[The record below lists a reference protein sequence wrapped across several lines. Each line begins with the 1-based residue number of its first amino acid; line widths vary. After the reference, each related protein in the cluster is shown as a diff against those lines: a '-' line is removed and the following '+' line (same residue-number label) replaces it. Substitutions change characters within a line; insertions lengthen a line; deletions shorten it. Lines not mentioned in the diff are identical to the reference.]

1 MRRSADFQIRGP
13 GITHPPSCLLRDL
26 SATFMQ
32 QMFFWGMDASFP
44 AGNLFEKRGFT
55 KTPSPGLKGTSCYSL
70 PWNGGEIFL
79 HGACVGW
86 IPPDGEAGFIFI
98 RPKGKCFLWH
108 DDKPPVPGI
117 WPAESLSTPDL
128 ISNLPSLI
136 PFLNWWL
143 DHEAWTSGEM
153 GSAYRTN
160 CFRKY
165 KTLPKSKPWLTP
177 ADGIA
182 WLDLLMENPATA
194 PRAKR
199 FSLSRAA

>member
-1 MRRSADFQIRGP
+1 
-13 GITHPPSCLLRDL
+13 LRDL
-26 SATFMQ
+26 SAAFMQ
-32 QMFFWGMDASFP
+32 QMFFWGMDAALP
-44 AGNLFEKRGFT
+44 AGNLFVKRGFT

-86 IPPDGEAGFIFI
+86 IPPDGKAGFIFI
-98 RPKGKCFLWH
+98 RPKGKCLRWIGIQS
-108 DDKPPVPGI
+108 PVPGK
-117 WPAESLSTPDL
+117 WPSGKLATLCLSDDL
-128 ISNLPSLI
+128 PAIST
-136 PFLNWWL
+136 FLAWWL
-143 DHEAWTSGEM
+143 DHEAWITGEM
-153 GSAYRTN
+153 GSVYRTN

-165 KTLPKSKPWLTP
+165 KTLPKSKLWLAP